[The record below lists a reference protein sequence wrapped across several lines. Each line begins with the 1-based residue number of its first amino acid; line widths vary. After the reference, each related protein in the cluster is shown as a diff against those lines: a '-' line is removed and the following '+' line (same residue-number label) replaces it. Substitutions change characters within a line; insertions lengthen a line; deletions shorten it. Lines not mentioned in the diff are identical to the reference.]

1 MIRSLISASLVVT
14 LVLSITLN
22 AALVVS
28 EVAYNVAYGIISNA
42 VSILYEGAE
51 LKSSLGW
58 RNKQVSKNFEQ
69 VKSQLHQVEV
79 DLEKQGK
86 ELNHLRMDKAKLE
99 EGNKLLEDQIQA
111 KRVEISALEN
121 ERRVNSSTIKSKN
134 AELDELSGRLTQSQ
148 NDLKNSDLRIKALLK
163 YNEEL
168 TTKKI
173 LVDTKVVDLEKNLD
187 ESKAVTSKLKQTLAK
202 SSDEVSILTKQV
214 TSLNAQVLQSSDEL
228 IALNRSLPKVLDA
241 GAPGKVVRET
251 TDRVTKRIAKRVS
264 RNIAA
269 MPFESV
275 PIAGVAIT
283 VGTIYLEI
291 QDACTT
297 LSEFDE
303 MISKLEL
310 EEEGLEADKSFCS
323 LSKDDLLR
331 LMTNRTDDF
340 EECIATKQSD
350 MEKNVDAFM
359 ECLPAG
365 IDDVGIP
372 EPYVYEMPEQ
382 PEL

>member
-1 MIRSLISASLVVT
+1 MIRSVLNALLVVT

-42 VSILYEGAE
+42 VSIFYEGAE
-51 LKSSLGW
+51 LKSSVGW
-58 RNKQVSKNFEQ
+58 KNKKVSKNFEY
-69 VKSQLHQVEV
+69 VKSQLHQVQV
-79 DLEKQGK
+79 DLENQGK
-86 ELNHLRMDKAKLE
+86 EIDHLRIDRAKLE
-99 EGNKLLEDQIQA
+99 EGNKLLEEQVQA
-111 KRVEISALEN
+111 KRVEISVLEN
-121 ERRVNSSTIKSKN
+121 KRKANASMIKTKN
-134 AELDELSGRLTQSQ
+134 AELDELSRRLTQSQ
-148 NDLKNSDLRIKALLK
+148 NDLKNSDLKIKAILK
-163 YNEEL
+163 YNEDL
-168 TTKKI
+168 KTNKI
-173 LVDTKVVDLEKNLD
+173 LVENKVVALEKNLV
-187 ESKAVTSKLKQTLAK
+187 ESKTVTYELKQNLVKNA
-202 SSDEVSILTKQV
+202 DEVSILTKQV

-228 IALNRSLPKVLDA
+228 IALKRSLPKVLDA
-241 GAPGKVVRET
+241 GATGKVVRET

-297 LSEFDE
+297 MREFE
-303 MISKLEL
+303 GMISKLEL
-310 EEEGLEADKSFCS
+310 EGEGLEADKSFCS

-331 LMTNRTDDF
+331 FMSNRTDDY
-340 EECIATKQSD
+340 EECISRDQSD
-350 MEKNVDAFM
+350 MGTNVDAFM
-359 ECLPAG
+359 DCLPAD
-365 IDDVGIP
+365 IDDVSVP
-372 EPYVYEMPEQ
+372 EPDFYEMPEQ

>member
-111 KRVEISALEN
+111 KHVEISALEN

-372 EPYVYEMPEQ
+372 EPDVYEMPEQ

>member
-1 MIRSLISASLVVT
+1 MIRALTNASLVVT
-14 LVLSITLN
+14 LVLSLTLN

-28 EVAYNVAYGIISNA
+28 EVAYNVAYGIISNV
-42 VSILYEGAE
+42 VSVLHEGTE

-58 RNKQVSKNFEQ
+58 RSKEVSKNFEH
-69 VKSQLHQVEV
+69 VKSQLQKVEV

-86 ELNHLRMDKAKLE
+86 EISNLRTNKGKLE
-99 EGNKLLEDQIQA
+99 EGNKLLEEQIQA

-121 ERRVNSSTIKSKN
+121 ERKVNSTIIKTKN
-134 AELDELSGRLTQSQ
+134 AELDELSRRLKQSQ
-148 NDLKNSDLRIKALLK
+148 IDLKNSDLKINSLLE
-163 YNEEL
+163 YSEEL
-168 TTKKI
+168 KTKKI
-173 LVDTKVVDLEKNLD
+173 LFETKAVALEKNLA
-187 ESKAVTSKLKQTLAK
+187 ESKIVTSELKQTLAK
-202 SSDEVSILTKQV
+202 SADEVGVLTKQV
-214 TSLNAQVLQSSDEL
+214 TSLNAQVLKSSDEL
-228 IALNRSLPKVLDA
+228 IALQRSLPKVLDA
-241 GAPGKVVRET
+241 GAAGKIVRET

-297 LSEFDE
+297 MSEFDE

-310 EEEGLEADKSFCS
+310 EGGNLEADKSFCS

-331 LMTNRTDDF
+331 LMSNRTDDF
-340 EECIATKQSD
+340 EECISRKKSD
-350 MEKNVDAFM
+350 MGTDVDAFM
-359 ECLPAG
+359 DCLPAD
-365 IDDVGIP
+365 IDDVSIP
-372 EPYVYEMPEQ
+372 EPDIYEMPVQ